1 MKAISQFLGASALF
15 AAIALAAPAG
25 AQYYPGPY
33 GYGQGGA
40 VGQVLNQVFGGWGYN
55 GYGPNTQMGVQQ
67 CAAAVA
73 QRINSG
79 YGGGYAPY
87 GGYGAAPPAGYGGYG
102 GGRVVAITHA
112 DRHSSGRVKVKGIA
126 TSGMAGGYGGY
137 GGHDAYG
144 NHIGYG
150 GQGYGAYGGGDLKF
164 NCTVE
169 YNGVI
174 SHLDIDRRYGGYP
187 Y

>member
-1 MKAISQFLGASALF
+1 MTYLKSVFGAAAAAAAALVG
-15 AAIALAAPAG
+15 AAPAA
-25 AQYYPGPY
+25 AQYPGYPY
-33 GYGQGGA
+33 GYGGGGG

-67 CAAAVA
+67 CAAAVE
-73 QRINSG
+73 QRLN
-79 YGGGYAPY
+79 GGYAPY
-87 GGYGAAPPAGYGGYG
+87 GGGYGG
-102 GGRVVAITHA
+102 GGRVVSITHA

-126 TSGMAGGYGGY
+126 TSGMGGYGG

-144 NHIGYG
+144 NHVGYG
-150 GQGYGAYGGGDLKF
+150 GGANLKF

-174 SHLDIDRRYGGYP
+174 SHLDLNPTYGAYP